1 MFVCQ
6 RYICPLKISLYT
18 FSNRCG
24 FPYEVVVVTICNKYR
39 IIYVKYTWQFL
50 LDNNKTLILFHVLRI
65 CLTIGKFVYL
75 RYIVIENEKLV
86 HHFHAQHPPFQ
97 QYLWT
102 MTKIGNRSA
111 TSIAKTGR
119 ALQSLIYLL
128 LCFNCLLWINE
139 NYLIFFCDLFL

>member
-75 RYIVIENEKLV
+75 RYIVIENKKLV
-86 HHFHAQHPPFQ
+86 HHFHAQHPTPPPFNNN
-97 QYLWT
+97 LWT
-102 MTKIGNRSA
+102 MTKGNRSA
-111 TSIAKTGR
+111 TSITKAGR
-119 ALQSLIYLL
+119 AQQSLNYLL
-128 LCFNCLLWINE
+128 LCFNCLL
-139 NYLIFFCDLFL
+139 

>member
-75 RYIVIENEKLV
+75 RYIVIENKKLV
-86 HHFHAQHPPFQ
+86 HHFHAQHPTPPPSTIIYGRWQKVIVQLLVLPKLAEHNNLLTIYFCV
-97 QYLWT
+97 
-102 MTKIGNRSA
+102 
-111 TSIAKTGR
+111 SIAYFK
-119 ALQSLIYLL
+119 
-128 LCFNCLLWINE
+128 
-139 NYLIFFCDLFL
+139 